1 MRVGARILEVCEI
14 LEKLGPVGSGD
25 IGKLMALAKTG
36 EKPNAYRYCQRA
48 VGMRLITVIKSPIGN
63 SSHYNVYTV
72 QPDWRER
79 IKGGNLVVKQER
91 SNLSPIAKRGVFS
104 FASSIFQVGA

>member
-72 QPDWRER
+72 KPDWRQR
-79 IKGGNLVVKQER
+79 IKGDNPAVKQHKP
-91 SNLSPIAKRGVFS
+91 SPILKAKCGMFS